1 MKKNIINALVY
12 LIKAYLLIML
22 SSAILCGIVAYL
34 IHSPF
39 GTPGFAFMYA
49 TLIIPPLDI
58 DNSIT
63 QNLILSTFTFER
75 GADGMLEEEQLNK
88 EIEKCKNKDELR
100 GIEGEIAKNY
110 FSIFM
115 DLNGPKPP
123 NIFNHLRVLN
133 VSFIAEWNILSGAM
147 PVLKKLA

>member
-58 DNSIT
+58 IVFMLLLFFHKYNNIEIIVESCLFTLGLIFLGFEGIIFEILLMLLIMGLYTIFKRIVINKHRDNGT
-63 QNLILSTFTFER
+63 T
-75 GADGMLEEEQLNK
+75 
-88 EIEKCKNKDELR
+88 
-100 GIEGEIAKNY
+100 
-110 FSIFM
+110 
-115 DLNGPKPP
+115 
-123 NIFNHLRVLN
+123 
-133 VSFIAEWNILSGAM
+133 
-147 PVLKKLA
+147 